1 MNFLLTSVLSLPPL
15 NLKPCSI
22 TIRLCKK
29 LVPLLLVNTLGSLA
43 PLGVLLG
50 TRMEK
55 AEMSTE
61 AYSPLY
67 SHIPEVALYA
77 LCMKNLAF
85 P

>member
-1 MNFLLTSVLSLPPL
+1 
-15 NLKPCSI
+15 
-22 TIRLCKK
+22 
-29 LVPLLLVNTLGSLA
+29 
-43 PLGVLLG
+43 
-50 TRMEK
+50 MEK

-85 P
+85 PKNGICAMSFTYHHFEEVGCFVLLQITLLTLIFA